1 MLSKFPRILFWL
13 MLAGAA
19 TFGQTSFQGLSPG
32 VSTRSDV
39 ARVLG
44 PPVRTISV
52 THFEYNAPAG
62 IGMVEVRYSES
73 SSLVEQVDV
82 HFLKPISRSALIA
95 KFNLPQQASAQTVTE
110 DGKRVEYFGDRALL
124 ALTYASSDTSSGAS
138 QIAYYSRDFF
148 QNAVARITNRPGTPS
163 TSKPSEVD
171 SPNNSSS
178 GRAPVNLPPEMFPP
192 GTHSASVDRT
202 GRTLSSDGNSAES
215 ASTKRTTTTTRSEP
229 SSNGSSS
236 MTVSRRA
243 DGAFVIQPST
253 KPTEVEDSDVGPVET
268 EMSLSVA
275 ELRKLVG
282 SYRFTQTSIPGLRL
296 ASIGLLSGKLRLT
309 MGSASHALTPLVGND
324 FVVGETGDVLSF
336 KAADKSGVKVYFL
349 ISDDKIDRL
358 YILET
363 LRQPKRFSIAVP
375 QP

>member
-1 MLSKFPRILFWL
+1 MLSKFSRILFWL
-13 MLAGAA
+13 VLAGAA
-19 TFGQTSFQGLSPG
+19 TFGQTLFQGLAPG

-52 THFEYNAPAG
+52 THFEYNPPAG
-62 IGMVEVRYSES
+62 IAGVETHYSES
-73 SSLVEQVDV
+73 SSLVERIDV
-82 HFLKPISRSALIA
+82 RFLKPISRSALIA
-95 KFNLPQQASAQTVTE
+95 KFNLPQQATAQTLTE

-124 ALTYASSDTSSGAS
+124 AITYASSDTSSGAS
-138 QIAYYSRDFF
+138 QIAYYSRDSF
-148 QNAVARITNRPGTPS
+148 QNAVARITDRPS
-163 TSKPSEVD
+163 TPPRSKPSEGD
-171 SPNNSSS
+171 SANNSSS
-178 GRAPVNLPPEMFPP
+178 GRAPINLPPVMFPP
-192 GTHSASVDRT
+192 GTNSASVDRT
-202 GRTLSSDGNSAES
+202 GRASTSDGNSADS
-215 ASTKRTTTTTRSEP
+215 ASTKRTPTTPRSDP
-229 SSNGSSS
+229 SLNGSST
-236 MTVSRRA
+236 MTVTRRS
-243 DGAFVIQPST
+243 DGFVIQPST
-253 KPTEVEDSDVGPVET
+253 KPREVEDSDAGPVET

-282 SYRFTQTSIPGLRL
+282 NYRFTQTSIPGLKL
-296 ASIGLLSGKLRLT
+296 ALIGLVSGKLRLT

-349 ISDDKIDRL
+349 ISDDKIVRL

-363 LRQPKRFSIAVP
+363 QRQPKRFSIAVP